1 MVLMT
6 WTADQILIELRAVYG
21 ADLSFADCWARW
33 KADNPD
39 YLDTTAWQWYVTN
52 GAIGSTYA
60 DAAFD
65 YWHSLAAM
73 MQILAEDGSH
83 LVSELNQH
91 LVTES

>member
-1 MVLMT
+1 MT
-6 WTADQILIELRAVYG
+6 TTADQILIELRAIYG

-39 YLDTTAWQWYVTN
+39 YRDVTALDWYVTN

-65 YWHSLAAM
+65 YWHTLAAM
-73 MQILAEDGSH
+73 IQLLAENGNH
-83 LVSELNQH
+83 LA
-91 LVTES
+91 TEANEHISIE